1 MEDAGRS
8 AGEYLGPH
16 RTPSRRFVNV
26 FLGGDVM
33 TGRGVDQILSHP
45 SNPRLHEYVVH
56 DARHYLSLAE
66 EANGPIP
73 RRVPA
78 QYIWGDALEE
88 FAREAPDVRIVN
100 LETSITCSD
109 AYWPDKDV
117 HYRMHPKNIGC
128 LTAARIDV
136 CALANNH
143 VMDWGAA
150 GLLDTVN
157 ALREGGIQSAG
168 AGSKAAEA
176 RGPALIEL
184 PSGGRLIVVAL
195 ASDTSGVPLE
205 WCASDEVPGVDLITD
220 VSARTADRVSE
231 RIGKIKRR
239 GDLAIV
245 SIHWGSNWGYELP
258 GEFVRFAHRL
268 VASGV
273 DLVHGHSSH
282 HIRPIEVERGH
293 LILYGCGNFID
304 DYEGI
309 AGYEEFRGDL
319 AIMFFAKLDTTSGEL
334 AGLRM
339 VPMQIR
345 KMRLNRVARE
355 DVRWLAGRVA
365 LINSQF
371 GCPVEVASDG
381 SLSLHWR
388 GEM

>member
-8 AGEYLGPH
+8 PGEHLG
-16 RTPSRRFVNV
+16 RRMPSRRFVNV

-33 TGRGVDQILSHP
+33 TGRGVDQILPHP

-73 RRVPA
+73 RRVAA
-78 QYIWGDALEE
+78 QYIWGDAFEE
-88 FAREAPDVRIVN
+88 LAREAPDVRILN
-100 LETSITCSD
+100 LETSITCSE

-128 LTAARIDV
+128 LTAAHIDV

-143 VMDWGAA
+143 VMDWGVP
-150 GLLDTVN
+150 GLSDTVA
-157 ALREGGIQSAG
+157 ALREAGIQSAG
-168 AGSKAAEA
+168 AGSNAAEA
-176 RGPALIEL
+176 RRPALVEL
-184 PSGGRLIVVAL
+184 PSGGRVIVIAL
-195 ASDTSGVPLE
+195 ASDTSGVPPE
-205 WCASDEVPGVDLITD
+205 WCASDDMPGVELVADLST
-220 VSARTADRVSE
+220 RTADRVGE

-245 SIHWGSNWGYELP
+245 SIHWGSNWGYEVP
-258 GEFVRFAHRL
+258 REFVRFAHRL

-282 HIRPIEVERGH
+282 HVRPIEVERGH
-293 LILYGCGNFID
+293 LILYGCGDLID

-309 AGYEEFRGDL
+309 GGYEEFRGDL
-319 AIMFFAKLDTTSGEL
+319 VLMFFARLDATSGEL

-345 KMRLNRVARE
+345 KMRLNRPGRE

-365 LINSQF
+365 LISSPF
-371 GCPVEVASDG
+371 GCSVEVASDG
-381 SLSLHWR
+381 SAALHWR
-388 GEM
+388 GET